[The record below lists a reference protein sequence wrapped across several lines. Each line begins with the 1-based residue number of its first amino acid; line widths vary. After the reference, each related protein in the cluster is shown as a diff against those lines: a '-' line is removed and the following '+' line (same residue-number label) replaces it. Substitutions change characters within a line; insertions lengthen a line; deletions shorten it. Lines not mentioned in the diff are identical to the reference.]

1 MSHEKASPS
10 SPLSLTFTDNPSIKG
25 RERQFIT
32 VTVDLAPIVASW
44 RESLFAYEWF
54 TPEGQIRTLAQMS
67 EPVRQKRE
75 NVEKNIAS
83 NVPLARPVLGIGIL
97 DTIEIGAGRE
107 VLLTLATHGI
117 ETISVHIPES
127 HFEEFRPLIRT

>member
-75 NVEKNIAS
+75 E
-83 NVPLARPVLGIGIL
+83 R
-97 DTIEIGAGRE
+97 
-107 VLLTLATHGI
+107 
-117 ETISVHIPES
+117 
-127 HFEEFRPLIRT
+127 

>member
-1 MSHEKASPS
+1 MSHEKTAQS

-25 RERQFIT
+25 REKQFIT

-44 RESLFAYEWF
+44 RDSLFAYEWF
-54 TPEGQIRTLAQMS
+54 TPEGQVRTPSQMS
-67 EPVRQKRE
+67 ESVRQKRE
-75 NVEKNIAS
+75 SVEKNITS
-83 NVPLARPVLGIGIL
+83 QVPLVRPVLGIGIL

-107 VLLTLATHGI
+107 VLLTLATHGV

-127 HFEEFRPLIRT
+127 HFEEFRSLIRT

>member
-1 MSHEKASPS
+1 MPHAKDSPIS
-10 SPLSLTFTDNPSIKG
+10 LLSIPFIDNPSIKG

-32 VTVDLAPIVASW
+32 VTVALAPIIASW
-44 RESLFAYEWF
+44 RDSLFAYEWF
-54 TPEGQIRTLAQMS
+54 TPEGQIRTPSQMS
-67 EPVRQKRE
+67 EPIRQKRE
-75 NVEKNIAS
+75 EVEKNITAGIA
-83 NVPLARPVLGIGIL
+83 LARPVLGIGIL

-127 HFEEFRPLIRT
+127 HFEEFRSLIRA